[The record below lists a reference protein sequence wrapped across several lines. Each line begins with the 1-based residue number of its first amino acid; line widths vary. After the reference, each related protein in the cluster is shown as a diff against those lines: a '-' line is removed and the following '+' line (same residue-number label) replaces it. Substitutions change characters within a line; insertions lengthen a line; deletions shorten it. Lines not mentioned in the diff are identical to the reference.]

1 MKQPLA
7 SQLPA
12 ASIAPLRRG
21 FGLASTGFWTGPDVV
36 VGVVGME
43 AERPERM
50 VNISM
55 AEDPKLRTGVRA
67 DRSPVR
73 PDSTCVS
80 LSSPRFPIWEGQC
93 RYVMIVDV
101 GALMS
106 LELGRLYTISNFASA
121 CLGFLGGSSPSV
133 SIYGAQTLRIL
144 CLVPWAWTRSEIF
157 VLFREAAAASL
168 SLVIGFFFPLH
179 AQLERNAKNPHPAQ
193 SQGLRNNFT
202 AARAAESPERD

>member
-12 ASIAPLRRG
+12 APSPHFGADSVWRVLG
-21 FGLASTGFWTGPDVV
+21 FGRGPDVV

-43 AERPERM
+43 AARPERR
-50 VNISM
+50 VNFSM
-55 AEDPKLRTGVRA
+55 AEDHKVRTGVRA

-101 GALMS
+101 GGLMS
-106 LELGRLYTISNFASA
+106 LEPGRLYTISNFASA

-133 SIYGAQTLRIL
+133 DIYGAQTLRIL
-144 CLVPWAWTRSEIF
+144 RLVPWVWARNEIF
-157 VLFREAAAASL
+157 VLFREAAVALL

-179 AQLERNAKNPHPAQ
+179 GQLERNAKKSHPAQ

-202 AARAAESPERD
+202 AARAAESPEKA